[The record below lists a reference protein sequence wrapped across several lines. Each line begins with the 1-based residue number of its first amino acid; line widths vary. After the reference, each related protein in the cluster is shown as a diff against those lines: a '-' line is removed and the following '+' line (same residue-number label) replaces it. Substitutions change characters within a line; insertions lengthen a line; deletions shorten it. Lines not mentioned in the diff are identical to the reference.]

1 MSAATE
7 EVQSLDQSADV
18 FIYIISNYNSQ
29 NPSESIKLSN
39 FASVSFGGPA
49 IGLAISHD
57 SQEVTS
63 TGSQPRMT
71 ITVSDTN
78 GAVTSLI
85 DSIDGLEGATV
96 KIYRTKRRFLDDGET
111 PSTTGGILQQATL
124 VISRVAD
131 FVPYSVVTVET
142 QNPVDYA
149 GVAGTPGRVATQ
161 KCGWQYRGPYCG
173 YAGTAMF
180 DLAGNP
186 VIDPAKD
193 VCGKD
198 LKSCRARFGDNAVLP
213 TSAFP
218 TLQRR

>member
-1 MSAATE
+1 MSVATE

-18 FIYIISNYNSQ
+18 FIYEITNFNSK
-29 NPSESIKLSN
+29 NKSEKIRLSN
-39 FASVSFGGPA
+39 FAGVSFGGPT

-85 DSIDGLEGATV
+85 DSTDGLEGAIV
-96 KIYRTKRRFLDDGET
+96 KVIRTKRKYLDSEPLGGN
-111 PSTTGGILQQATL
+111 PAAGILQQATL

-142 QNPVDYA
+142 QNPVDY
-149 GVAGTPGRVATQ
+149 GNVGIPSRVATQ
-161 KCGWQYRGPYCG
+161 KCAWGYRSSECG
-173 YAGTAMF
+173 YTGTAMF

-186 VIDPAKD
+186 VISSDQD
-193 VCGKD
+193 VCD
-198 LKSCRARFGDNAVLP
+198 KSLRGCRLRNNVLAFGG
-213 TSAFP
+213 FP
-218 TLQRR
+218 GLQRR